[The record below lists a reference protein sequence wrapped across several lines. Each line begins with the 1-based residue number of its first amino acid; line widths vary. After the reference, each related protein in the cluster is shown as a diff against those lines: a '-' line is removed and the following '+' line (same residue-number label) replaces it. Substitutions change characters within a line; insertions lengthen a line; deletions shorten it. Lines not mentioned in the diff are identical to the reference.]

1 MFDFQGVTVP
11 WWYFARVVVF
21 LVRTAA
27 MLIPLGTDALLYHFP
42 WATIGLIAVNVVCF
56 AVTRFGLDAEAL
68 WPWMLQQAQEQR
80 RQGVEDAEDY
90 V

>member
-1 MFDFQGVTVP
+1 
-11 WWYFARVVVF
+11 
-21 LVRTAA
+21 
-27 MLIPLGTDALLYHFP
+27 
-42 WATIGLIAVNVVCF
+42 VNVVCF

-80 RQGVEDAEDY
+80 RQGVEDADDY